1 VEAVE
6 ILCLASTRARSP
18 PFHPILTH
26 THPIPSLTPPK
37 TLQRLGFYDPLRKE
51 TNLNAPAIKKWL
63 SLGAQ
68 PSETVGRLLSK
79 AMITADE

>member
-1 VEAVE
+1 MREGEGGGVGRGTPRH
-6 ILCLASTRARSP
+6 LNTSPTHPSP
-18 PFHPILTH
+18 PRSRLPLNQ
-26 THPIPSLTPPK
+26 
-37 TLQRLGFYDPLRKE
+37 QRLGYYDPLRKE

-63 SLGAQ
+63 ALGAQ